1 MTGSMSE
8 AQLHAFFDGQLNE
21 AEEREVLTYLQD
33 HPDVLR
39 RFRELDHQRHQVA
52 HGLDDLSEDYVDPAT
67 AALAAR
73 LAERVDRGH
82 LRLRMRRIFG
92 LSSAAIVLLAAGWV
106 SHTAWVGLRAPDLPP
121 LLADA
126 ARDHQIFASAG
137 TPVEIAGTEEELM
150 LEIFASHLGEEV
162 QIPNLG
168 DYGYQLVGGR
178 LLGAAEGPFV
188 QLLYDDGQNHPL
200 TLYVAK
206 QRSGDEDLRL
216 TEVEGLGASYWKRQA
231 LAYALVADAPLPQVE
246 RIATA
251 LATPK

>member
-1 MTGSMSE
+1 MTGSISD
-8 AQLHAFFDGQLNE
+8 AQLHAFFDGQLDE
-21 AEEREVLTYLQD
+21 GEEREVLAYLQN
-33 HPDVLR
+33 HPEVLR
-39 RFRELDHQRHQVA
+39 RFRELDHQRHEVA
-52 HGLDDLSEDYVDPAT
+52 HGFEDLSDDYVDPAT
-67 AALAAR
+67 EALAAR
-73 LAERVDRGH
+73 LAERVDRGN
-82 LRLRMRRIFG
+82 LRLRVRRILG
-92 LSSAAIVLLAAGWV
+92 LSTAAVALLAAGWV
-106 SHTAWVGLRAPDLPP
+106 SHTAWVGQRAPDLPP

-188 QLLYDDGQNHPL
+188 QLLYDDGENHPL

-206 QRSGDEDLRL
+206 QPFEDEGLRF

-251 LATPK
+251 LATPR